1 MRKVLYALMGF
12 LLTFSALK
20 ADDFL
25 EEANE
30 TAPAH
35 LNHPMQDLNAI
46 QGSFFDKNRSK
57 MSNTLNI
64 DYFQGQT
71 YKIRLRYAM
80 ATLLFFSKPISD
92 FVLGDKVGFD
102 AKILESNDRILLI
115 KPLQI
120 GVDSNIS
127 VIDNEGKIFSFYVF
141 STTFTSS
148 KHPNLQVFIEDKN
161 YYSNA
166 FLKPQKENKEKENKE
181 KENKEKENKEKENKE
196 NTLENAPTNNKPLKE
211 EKEETKEK
219 EEETITIGD
228 NTNAMKIVKKD
239 IQKGYK
245 ALKSSQK
252 KWYCLWACSKKSKL
266 SLMPKEIFNDK
277 QFTYFKFDK
286 RLALSK
292 FPVVYKVVDG
302 YDNPVN
308 TRIVGDYII
317 AEDVSAKWT
326 LRLGKDYLCIRF
338 VKRSKDE

>member
-12 LLTFSALK
+12 LLAFSALK

-127 VIDNEGKIFSFYVF
+127 VIDSEGKIFSFYVF

-166 FLKPQKENKEKENKE
+166 FMKPQ
-181 KENKEKENKEKENKE
+181 NKE
-196 NTLENAPTNNKPLKE
+196 NTFENTPTNNKPLKEEPLKE

-245 ALKSSQK
+245 ALKSSQR
-252 KWYCLWACSKKSKL
+252 KWYCLGICSKKSKL

-286 RLALSK
+286 KLALSK
-292 FPVVYKVVDG
+292 FPVIYKVVDG

-338 VKRSKDE
+338 VKKAKDE

>member
-1 MRKVLYALMGF
+1 MRKVLYALVGF
-12 LLTFSALK
+12 LLAFSALK

-30 TAPAH
+30 TAPAN

-57 MSNTLNI
+57 MSNTLNV

-127 VIDNEGKIFSFYVF
+127 VIDNEGKVFSFYVF

-161 YYSNA
+161 YYFNA
-166 FLKPQKENKEKENKE
+166 FMKPQI
-181 KENKEKENKEKENKE
+181 KE
-196 NTLENAPTNNKPLKE
+196 NTLENTPTNNKPLKE
-211 EKEETKEK
+211 EKEETKE
-219 EEETITIGD
+219 EETIIIGD

-239 IQKGYK
+239 IQKGYR
-245 ALKSSQK
+245 ALKSSQR
-252 KWYCLWACSKKSKL
+252 KWYCLWICSKKSKL
-266 SLMPKEIFNDK
+266 SLMPEEIFNDK

-286 RLALSK
+286 KLALSK
-292 FPVVYKVVDG
+292 FPVIYKVVDG

-338 VKRSKDE
+338 IKKGKDE

>member
-1 MRKVLYALMGF
+1 MRKVLCTLVGF
-12 LLTFSALK
+12 LLVSSALK

-30 TAPAH
+30 TAPAN

-57 MSNTLNI
+57 MSNTLNV

-166 FLKPQKENKEKENKE
+166 FMKPQIQ
-181 KENKEKENKEKENKE
+181 E
-196 NTLENAPTNNKPLKE
+196 NTLENAPTNNNKPLKE
-211 EKEETKEK
+211 EKEETK

-228 NTNAMKIVKKD
+228 NTNAMKIIKKD
-239 IQKGYK
+239 IQKGYR
-245 ALKSSQK
+245 ALKSSQR
-252 KWYCLWACSKKSKL
+252 KWYCLWICSKKSKL
-266 SLMPKEIFNDK
+266 SLMPEEIFNDK

-286 RLALSK
+286 KLALSK
-292 FPVVYKVVDG
+292 FPVIYKVVDG

-338 VKRSKDE
+338 VKKGKDE

>member
-1 MRKVLYALMGF
+1 MRKFLYALMGF

-64 DYFQGQT
+64 NYFQGQT

-127 VIDNEGKIFSFYVF
+127 VIDSEGKIFSFYVF

-166 FLKPQKENKEKENKE
+166 FLKPQKEN
-181 KENKEKENKEKENKE
+181 KENKE

-245 ALKSSQK
+245 ALKSSQR

-292 FPVVYKVVDG
+292 FPVIYKVVDG

-338 VKRSKDE
+338 VKRAKDE

>member
-1 MRKVLYALMGF
+1 MRKVLCTLVGF
-12 LLTFSALK
+12 LLAFSALK

-30 TAPAH
+30 TAPAN

-57 MSNTLNI
+57 MSNTLNV

-166 FLKPQKENKEKENKE
+166 FMKPQ
-181 KENKEKENKEKENKE
+181 NKE
-196 NTLENAPTNNKPLKE
+196 NTLEKAPTNNKPLTE
-211 EKEETKEK
+211 EKEETK

-239 IQKGYK
+239 IQKGYR
-245 ALKSSQK
+245 ALKSSQR
-252 KWYCLWACSKKSKL
+252 KWYCLWICSKKSKL
-266 SLMPKEIFNDK
+266 SLMPEEIFNDK

-286 RLALSK
+286 KLALSK
-292 FPVVYKVVDG
+292 FPVIYKVVDG

-338 VKRSKDE
+338 IKEGKDE

>member
-1 MRKVLYALMGF
+1 MRKVLYALVGF
-12 LLTFSALK
+12 LLAFSALK

-30 TAPAH
+30 TAPTN

-57 MSNTLNI
+57 MSNTLNV

-166 FLKPQKENKEKENKE
+166 FMKPQIQ
-181 KENKEKENKEKENKE
+181 E
-196 NTLENAPTNNKPLKE
+196 NTLEKAPINNKPLKE

-239 IQKGYK
+239 IQRGYR
-245 ALKSSQK
+245 ALKSSQR
-252 KWYCLWACSKKSKL
+252 KWYCLGICSKKSKL
-266 SLMPKEIFNDK
+266 SLMPEEIFNDK

-286 RLALSK
+286 KLALSK

-338 VKRSKDE
+338 IKKGKDE

>member
-1 MRKVLYALMGF
+1 MRKVLYAFMGF
-12 LLTFSALK
+12 LLAFSALK

-102 AKILESNDRILLI
+102 AKILESNDHILLI

-166 FLKPQKENKEKENKE
+166 FLKPQ
-181 KENKEKENKEKENKE
+181 NKE
-196 NTLENAPTNNKPLKE
+196 NALENAPTNNKPLKEEPLKE

-245 ALKSSQK
+245 ALKSSQR
-252 KWYCLWACSKKSKL
+252 KWYCLGICSKKSKL

-286 RLALSK
+286 KLALSK
-292 FPVVYKVVDG
+292 FPVIYKVVDG

-338 VKRSKDE
+338 VKRAKDE

>member
-12 LLTFSALK
+12 LLAFSALK

-30 TAPAH
+30 TAPAN

-57 MSNTLNI
+57 MSNTLNV

-166 FLKPQKENKEKENKE
+166 FMKPQ
-181 KENKEKENKEKENKE
+181 NKE
-196 NTLENAPTNNKPLKE
+196 NTLEKAPTNNNKPLKE
-211 EKEETKEK
+211 EKEETK

-239 IQKGYK
+239 IQRGYR
-245 ALKSSQK
+245 ALKSSQR
-252 KWYCLWACSKKSKL
+252 KWYCLGICSKKSKL
-266 SLMPKEIFNDK
+266 SLMPEEIFNDK

-286 RLALSK
+286 KLALSK
-292 FPVVYKVVDG
+292 FPVIYKVVDG

-317 AEDVSAKWT
+317 AEDVSTKWT

-338 VKRSKDE
+338 VKKAKDE

>member
-12 LLTFSALK
+12 LLAFSTLK

-30 TAPAH
+30 TAPAN

-127 VIDNEGKIFSFYVF
+127 VIDSEGKIFSFYVF

-166 FLKPQKENKEKENKE
+166 FMKPQ
-181 KENKEKENKEKENKE
+181 NKE
-196 NTLENAPTNNKPLKE
+196 NALENAPTNNNKPLKE
-211 EKEETKEK
+211 EPLKVEKEEEK
-219 EEETITIGD
+219 EEETIIIGD

-239 IQKGYK
+239 IQKGYR
-245 ALKSSQK
+245 ALKSSQR
-252 KWYCLWACSKKSKL
+252 KWYCLGICSKKSKL

-286 RLALSK
+286 KLALSK
-292 FPVVYKVVDG
+292 FPVIYKVVDG

-338 VKRSKDE
+338 IKKGKDE

>member
-12 LLTFSALK
+12 LLAFSALK

-25 EEANE
+25 EEVNE
-30 TAPAH
+30 TAPVH

-80 ATLLFFSKPISD
+80 ATLLFFSKSISD

-127 VIDNEGKIFSFYVF
+127 VIDSEGKIFSFYVF

-166 FLKPQKENKEKENKE
+166 FLKPQ
-181 KENKEKENKEKENKE
+181 KENKEKENKE

-245 ALKSSQK
+245 ALKSSQR
-252 KWYCLWACSKKSKL
+252 KWYCLGICSKKSKL

-292 FPVVYKVVDG
+292 FPVIYKVVDG

-317 AEDVSAKWT
+317 AEDVSTKWT

-338 VKRSKDE
+338 IKKGKDE

>member
-12 LLTFSALK
+12 LLAFSALK

-127 VIDNEGKIFSFYVF
+127 VIDSEGKIFSFYVF

-166 FLKPQKENKEKENKE
+166 FLKPQNKEN
-181 KENKEKENKEKENKE
+181 KENKE

-245 ALKSSQK
+245 ALKSSQR
-252 KWYCLWACSKKSKL
+252 KWYCLGICSKKSKL

-292 FPVVYKVVDG
+292 FPVIYKVVDG

-338 VKRSKDE
+338 VKKAKDE

>member
-12 LLTFSALK
+12 LLAFSALK

-30 TAPAH
+30 TAPAN

-166 FLKPQKENKEKENKE
+166 FMKPQ
-181 KENKEKENKEKENKE
+181 KENKEKENKE

-211 EKEETKEK
+211 KKEETKEK
-219 EEETITIGD
+219 EEETIIIGD

-252 KWYCLWACSKKSKL
+252 KWYCLGICSKKSKP

-286 RLALSK
+286 KLALSK
-292 FPVVYKVVDG
+292 FPVIYKVVDG

-338 VKRSKDE
+338 VKKGKDE

>member
-1 MRKVLYALMGF
+1 MRKVLYAFVGF
-12 LLTFSALK
+12 LLVFNALR
-20 ADDFL
+20 ADDSL

-30 TAPAH
+30 TAPAN

-57 MSNTLNI
+57 MSNTLNV

-80 ATLLFFSKPISD
+80 ATLLLFSKPISD

-166 FLKPQKENKEKENKE
+166 FMKPQ
-181 KENKEKENKEKENKE
+181 NKE
-196 NTLENAPTNNKPLKE
+196 NTLENTTNNKPLKE

-228 NTNAMKIVKKD
+228 NTNAMKIVKKG
-239 IQKGYK
+239 IQKGYR
-245 ALKSSQK
+245 ALKSSQR
-252 KWYCLWACSKKSKL
+252 KWYCLWICSKKSKL
-266 SLMPKEIFNDK
+266 SLMPEEIFNDK

-286 RLALSK
+286 KLALSK
-292 FPVVYKVVDG
+292 FPVIYKVVDG

-338 VKRSKDE
+338 IKKGKDE

>member
-1 MRKVLYALMGF
+1 MRKVLCTLVGF
-12 LLTFSALK
+12 LLAFSALK

-30 TAPAH
+30 TAPVN

-127 VIDNEGKIFSFYVF
+127 VIDNEGKVFSFYVF

-166 FLKPQKENKEKENKE
+166 FMKPQ
-181 KENKEKENKEKENKE
+181 NKE
-196 NTLENAPTNNKPLKE
+196 NTLEKVPTNNKPLKE
-211 EKEETKEK
+211 EKEETK

-239 IQKGYK
+239 IQKGYR
-245 ALKSSQK
+245 ALKSSQR
-252 KWYCLWACSKKSKL
+252 KWYCLGICSKKSKL
-266 SLMPKEIFNDK
+266 SLMPEEIFNDK

-286 RLALSK
+286 KLALSK
-292 FPVVYKVVDG
+292 FPVIYKVVDG

-338 VKRSKDE
+338 IKKSKDE

>member
-12 LLTFSALK
+12 LLTFSVLR

-64 DYFQGQT
+64 DYFQGQI

-166 FLKPQKENKEKENKE
+166 FIKPQKEN
-181 KENKEKENKEKENKE
+181 KENKE

-245 ALKSSQK
+245 ALKSSQR

-292 FPVVYKVVDG
+292 FPVIYKVVDG

-317 AEDVSAKWT
+317 AEDVSTKWT

-338 VKRSKDE
+338 IKKGKDE

>member
-1 MRKVLYALMGF
+1 MRKVLCTLVGF
-12 LLTFSALK
+12 LLASSALK

-30 TAPAH
+30 TAPAN

-57 MSNTLNI
+57 MSNTLNV

-71 YKIRLRYAM
+71 YKVRLRYAM

-166 FLKPQKENKEKENKE
+166 FMKPQNE
-181 KENKEKENKEKENKE
+181 E
-196 NTLENAPTNNKPLKE
+196 NTFEKAPTNNKPLKE
-211 EKEETKEK
+211 EKEETK

-239 IQKGYK
+239 IQKGYR
-245 ALKSSQK
+245 ALKSSQR
-252 KWYCLWACSKKSKL
+252 KWYCLGICSKKSKL
-266 SLMPKEIFNDK
+266 SLMPEEIFNDK

-286 RLALSK
+286 KLALSK
-292 FPVVYKVVDG
+292 FPVIYKVVDG

-326 LRLGKDYLCIRF
+326 LRSGKDYLCIRF
-338 VKRSKDE
+338 IKKGKDE

>member
-12 LLTFSALK
+12 LLAFRVLK

-127 VIDNEGKIFSFYVF
+127 VIDSEGKIFSFYVF

-166 FLKPQKENKEKENKE
+166 FLKPQ
-181 KENKEKENKEKENKE
+181 NKE
-196 NTLENAPTNNKPLKE
+196 NALENAPTNNKPLKE

-245 ALKSSQK
+245 ALKSSQR
-252 KWYCLWACSKKSKL
+252 KWYCLGICSKKSKL

-292 FPVVYKVVDG
+292 FPVIYKVVDG

-317 AEDVSAKWT
+317 AEDVSTKWT

-338 VKRSKDE
+338 VKKGKDE

>member
-1 MRKVLYALMGF
+1 MRKVLYALVGF
-12 LLTFSALK
+12 LLAFSALK
-20 ADDFL
+20 ADDFV

-30 TAPAH
+30 TAPAN

-57 MSNTLNI
+57 MSNTLNV

-127 VIDNEGKIFSFYVF
+127 VIDNEGKVFSFYVF

-166 FLKPQKENKEKENKE
+166 FMKPQ
-181 KENKEKENKEKENKE
+181 NKE
-196 NTLENAPTNNKPLKE
+196 NILENTPTNNNKPLKE
-211 EKEETKEK
+211 EKEETK

-239 IQKGYK
+239 IQKGYR
-245 ALKSSQK
+245 ALKSSQR
-252 KWYCLWACSKKSKL
+252 KWYCLGICSKKSKL
-266 SLMPKEIFNDK
+266 SLMPEEIFNDK

-286 RLALSK
+286 KLALSK
-292 FPVVYKVVDG
+292 FPVIYKVVDG

-338 VKRSKDE
+338 VKKGKDE

>member
-12 LLTFSALK
+12 LLAFSALK

-127 VIDNEGKIFSFYVF
+127 VIDSEGKIFSFYVF

-166 FLKPQKENKEKENKE
+166 FIKPQKEN
-181 KENKEKENKEKENKE
+181 KENKE

-211 EKEETKEK
+211 EPLKEKKEETKEK

-245 ALKSSQK
+245 ALKSSQR
-252 KWYCLWACSKKSKL
+252 KWYCLGICSKKSKL

-286 RLALSK
+286 KLALSK
-292 FPVVYKVVDG
+292 FPVIYKVVDG

-338 VKRSKDE
+338 VKKAKDE

>member
-1 MRKVLYALMGF
+1 MRKVLCTLVGF
-12 LLTFSALK
+12 LLVSSTLK

-30 TAPAH
+30 TAPAN

-57 MSNTLNI
+57 MSNTLNV

-181 KENKEKENKEKENKE
+181 

-211 EKEETKEK
+211 KKEETKEK

-239 IQKGYK
+239 IQKGYR
-245 ALKSSQK
+245 ALKSSQR
-252 KWYCLWACSKKSKL
+252 KWYCLGICSKKSKL
-266 SLMPKEIFNDK
+266 SLMPEEIFNDK

-286 RLALSK
+286 KLALSK
-292 FPVVYKVVDG
+292 FPVIYKVVDG

-338 VKRSKDE
+338 VKKGKDE

>member
-1 MRKVLYALMGF
+1 MRKVLYALVGF
-12 LLTFSALK
+12 LLAFSALK

-30 TAPAH
+30 TAPAN

-102 AKILESNDRILLI
+102 AKILESNDRILFI

-127 VIDNEGKIFSFYVF
+127 VIDNEGKVFSFYVF

-166 FLKPQKENKEKENKE
+166 FMKPQ
-181 KENKEKENKEKENKE
+181 NKE
-196 NTLENAPTNNKPLKE
+196 NTLEKASTNNNKPLKE
-211 EKEETKEK
+211 EKEETK

-239 IQKGYK
+239 IQRGYR
-245 ALKSSQK
+245 ALKSSQR
-252 KWYCLWACSKKSKL
+252 KWYCLGICSKKSKL
-266 SLMPKEIFNDK
+266 SLMPEEIFNDK

-286 RLALSK
+286 KLALSK
-292 FPVVYKVVDG
+292 FPVIYKVVDG

-326 LRLGKDYLCIRF
+326 LRSGKDYLCIRF
-338 VKRSKDE
+338 IKKGKDE

>member
-12 LLTFSALK
+12 LLVFSTLK

-166 FLKPQKENKEKENKE
+166 FMKPQ
-181 KENKEKENKEKENKE
+181 NKE
-196 NTLENAPTNNKPLKE
+196 NTLENAPTNNKPLKEEPLKE

-239 IQKGYK
+239 IQKGYR
-245 ALKSSQK
+245 ALKSSQR
-252 KWYCLWACSKKSKL
+252 KWYCLGICSKKSKP
-266 SLMPKEIFNDK
+266 SLMPEEIFNDK

-286 RLALSK
+286 KLALSK
-292 FPVVYKVVDG
+292 FPVIYKVVDG

-317 AEDVSAKWT
+317 AEDVSTKWT

-338 VKRSKDE
+338 VKKAKDE

>member
-12 LLTFSALK
+12 LLAFSVLK

-30 TAPAH
+30 TAPANPVH

-166 FLKPQKENKEKENKE
+166 FLKPQKENKE
-181 KENKEKENKEKENKE
+181 NKE

-245 ALKSSQK
+245 ALKSSQR
-252 KWYCLWACSKKSKL
+252 KWYCLGICSKKSKL

-292 FPVVYKVVDG
+292 FPVIYKVVDG

-338 VKRSKDE
+338 VKKAKDE

>member
-12 LLTFSALK
+12 LLAFSALK

-166 FLKPQKENKEKENKE
+166 FMKPQ
-181 KENKEKENKEKENKE
+181 NKE
-196 NTLENAPTNNKPLKE
+196 NALENAPTNNKPLKE
-211 EKEETKEK
+211 EPLKEEREETKEK

-228 NTNAMKIVKKD
+228 NTNAMTIVKKD
-239 IQKGYK
+239 IQKGYR
-245 ALKSSQK
+245 ALKSSQR
-252 KWYCLWACSKKSKL
+252 KWYCLGICSKKSKP
-266 SLMPKEIFNDK
+266 SLMPEEIFNDK

-286 RLALSK
+286 KLALSK
-292 FPVVYKVVDG
+292 FPVIYKVVDG

-338 VKRSKDE
+338 VKKGKDE

>member
-1 MRKVLYALMGF
+1 MRKFLYALMGF
-12 LLTFSALK
+12 LLAFSALK

-127 VIDNEGKIFSFYVF
+127 VIDSEGKIFSFYVF

-166 FLKPQKENKEKENKE
+166 FLKPQKENKENV
-181 KENKEKENKEKENKE
+181 
-196 NTLENAPTNNKPLKE
+196 LENALENTPTNNKPLKE

-245 ALKSSQK
+245 ALKSSQR
-252 KWYCLWACSKKSKL
+252 KWYCLGICSKKSKL

-292 FPVVYKVVDG
+292 FPVIYKVVDG

-317 AEDVSAKWT
+317 AEDVSTKWT

-338 VKRSKDE
+338 VKRGRDE

>member
-1 MRKVLYALMGF
+1 MRKFLYALMGF
-12 LLTFSALK
+12 LLAFSALK

-127 VIDNEGKIFSFYVF
+127 VIDSEGKIFSFYVF

-166 FLKPQKENKEKENKE
+166 FLKPQKENKE
-181 KENKEKENKEKENKE
+181 NKE
-196 NTLENAPTNNKPLKE
+196 NALENTLTNDNKPLKEETLKE

-245 ALKSSQK
+245 ALKSSQR
-252 KWYCLWACSKKSKL
+252 KWYCLGICSNKSKL

-286 RLALSK
+286 KLALSK
-292 FPVVYKVVDG
+292 FPVIYKVVDG

-317 AEDVSAKWT
+317 AEDVSTKWT

-338 VKRSKDE
+338 VKKGKDE

>member
-1 MRKVLYALMGF
+1 MRKVLWILMGF
-12 LLTFSALK
+12 LLAFSVLK

-127 VIDNEGKIFSFYVF
+127 VIDSEGKIFSFYVF

-161 YYSNA
+161 YYTNA
-166 FLKPQKENKEKENKE
+166 FIKPQKENQENM
-181 KENKEKENKEKENKE
+181 
-196 NTLENAPTNNKPLKE
+196 TENAPKDAQKNNKPLKE
-211 EKEETKEK
+211 EKEETKTP
-219 EEETITIGD
+219 EEEVIIIGD
-228 NTNAMKIVKKD
+228 NTNAMKIIKKD

-245 ALKSSQK
+245 ALKSSQR

-292 FPVVYKVVDG
+292 FPVIYKVVDG

-338 VKRSKDE
+338 VKRSKGE

>member
-127 VIDNEGKIFSFYVF
+127 VIDSEGKIFSFYVF

-166 FLKPQKENKEKENKE
+166 FLKPQNKENVL
-181 KENKEKENKEKENKE
+181 E
-196 NTLENAPTNNKPLKE
+196 NTLENAPTNNNKPLKE
-211 EKEETKEK
+211 EKEETKETKAK
-219 EEETITIGD
+219 EEETIIIGD

-239 IQKGYK
+239 IQKGYR
-245 ALKSSQK
+245 ALKSSQR
-252 KWYCLWACSKKSKL
+252 KWYCLGICSKKSKL
-266 SLMPKEIFNDK
+266 SLMPEEIFNDK

-292 FPVVYKVVDG
+292 FPVIYKVVDG

-338 VKRSKDE
+338 VKKAKDE

>member
-1 MRKVLYALMGF
+1 MRKVLYALVGF
-12 LLTFSALK
+12 LLVFSALK
-20 ADDFL
+20 SDDFL

-30 TAPAH
+30 TAPAN

-57 MSNTLNI
+57 MSNTLNV

-102 AKILESNDRILLI
+102 AKILESNDRILFI

-127 VIDNEGKIFSFYVF
+127 VIDNEGKVFSFYVF

-166 FLKPQKENKEKENKE
+166 FMKPQ
-181 KENKEKENKEKENKE
+181 NKE
-196 NTLENAPTNNKPLKE
+196 NTFEKALTNNKPLKE
-211 EKEETKEK
+211 EKEETK

-239 IQKGYK
+239 IQKGYR
-245 ALKSSQK
+245 ALKSSQR
-252 KWYCLWACSKKSKL
+252 KWYCLGICSKKSKL
-266 SLMPKEIFNDK
+266 SLMPEEIFNDK

-286 RLALSK
+286 KLALSK
-292 FPVVYKVVDG
+292 FPVIYKVVDG

-338 VKRSKDE
+338 IKKGKDE

>member
-1 MRKVLYALMGF
+1 MRKVLWGFVGF
-12 LLTFSALK
+12 LLVFSALK

-30 TAPAH
+30 TAPAN

-127 VIDNEGKIFSFYVF
+127 VIDSEGKIFSFYVF

-161 YYSNA
+161 YYTNA
-166 FLKPQKENKEKENKE
+166 FIKPLKENQENMA
-181 KENKEKENKEKENKE
+181 
-196 NTLENAPTNNKPLKE
+196 ENAPKDAQKNNKPLKE
-211 EKEETKEK
+211 EKEETKTP
-219 EEETITIGD
+219 EEEVIIIGD
-228 NTNAMKIVKKD
+228 NTNAMKIIKKD

-245 ALKSSQK
+245 ALKSSQR

-292 FPVVYKVVDG
+292 FPVIYKVVDG

-338 VKRSKDE
+338 VKRSKGE

>member
-12 LLTFSALK
+12 LLAFSALK

-30 TAPAH
+30 TAPVH

-166 FLKPQKENKEKENKE
+166 FLKPQKENKENA
-181 KENKEKENKEKENKE
+181 
-196 NTLENAPTNNKPLKE
+196 LENAPTNDNKPLKEEPLKE

-219 EEETITIGD
+219 EEETIIIGD
-228 NTNAMKIVKKD
+228 NTNAMKIIKKD

-245 ALKSSQK
+245 ALKSSQR

-266 SLMPKEIFNDK
+266 SLMPEEIFNDK

-292 FPVVYKVVDG
+292 FPVIYKVVDG

-338 VKRSKDE
+338 VKRSKGE

>member
-1 MRKVLYALMGF
+1 MRKVLYALVGF
-12 LLTFSALK
+12 LLVFSALK

-30 TAPAH
+30 TAPTN

-57 MSNTLNI
+57 MSNTLNV

-166 FLKPQKENKEKENKE
+166 FMKPQ
-181 KENKEKENKEKENKE
+181 NKE

-239 IQKGYK
+239 IQKGYR
-245 ALKSSQK
+245 ALKSSQR
-252 KWYCLWACSKKSKL
+252 KWYCLGICSKKSKL
-266 SLMPKEIFNDK
+266 SLMPEEIFNDK

-286 RLALSK
+286 KLALSK
-292 FPVVYKVVDG
+292 FPVIYKVVDG

-338 VKRSKDE
+338 VKKGKDE

>member
-1 MRKVLYALMGF
+1 MRKVLWGFVGF
-12 LLTFSALK
+12 LLVFSALK

-64 DYFQGQT
+64 NYFQGQT

-127 VIDNEGKIFSFYVF
+127 VIDSEGKIFSFYVF

-161 YYSNA
+161 YYTNA
-166 FLKPQKENKEKENKE
+166 FIKPQKENQENM
-181 KENKEKENKEKENKE
+181 
-196 NTLENAPTNNKPLKE
+196 TENAPKDAQKNNKPLKE
-211 EKEETKEK
+211 EKEETKTP
-219 EEETITIGD
+219 EEEVIIIGD
-228 NTNAMKIVKKD
+228 NTNAMKIIKKD

-245 ALKSSQK
+245 ALKSSQR

-266 SLMPKEIFNDK
+266 SLMPEEIFNDK

-292 FPVVYKVVDG
+292 FPVIYKVVDG

-338 VKRSKDE
+338 VKRNKGE

>member
-1 MRKVLYALMGF
+1 MRKILYALMGF
-12 LLTFSALK
+12 LLAFSALK

-166 FLKPQKENKEKENKE
+166 FMKPQ
-181 KENKEKENKEKENKE
+181 NKE
-196 NTLENAPTNNKPLKE
+196 NAIENAPTNNKPLKEEPLKE

-245 ALKSSQK
+245 ALKSSQR
-252 KWYCLWACSKKSKL
+252 KWYCLGICSKKSKL

-292 FPVVYKVVDG
+292 FPVIYKVVDG

-338 VKRSKDE
+338 VKKGKDE

>member
-1 MRKVLYALMGF
+1 MRKVLCALVGF
-12 LLTFSALK
+12 LLAFSALK

-30 TAPAH
+30 TAPAN

-166 FLKPQKENKEKENKE
+166 FMKPQ
-181 KENKEKENKEKENKE
+181 NKE
-196 NTLENAPTNNKPLKE
+196 NTLEKAPTNNNKPLKE
-211 EKEETKEK
+211 EKEETK

-239 IQKGYK
+239 IQKGYR
-245 ALKSSQK
+245 ALKSSQR
-252 KWYCLWACSKKSKL
+252 KWYCLGICSKKSKL
-266 SLMPKEIFNDK
+266 SLMPEEIFNDK

-286 RLALSK
+286 KLALSK
-292 FPVVYKVVDG
+292 FPVIYKVVDG

-338 VKRSKDE
+338 VKKGKDE

>member
-1 MRKVLYALMGF
+1 MRKVLCTLVGF
-12 LLTFSALK
+12 LLVSSALK

-30 TAPAH
+30 TAPAN

-57 MSNTLNI
+57 MSNTLNV

-127 VIDNEGKIFSFYVF
+127 VIDNEGKVFSFYVF

-166 FLKPQKENKEKENKE
+166 FMKPQ
-181 KENKEKENKEKENKE
+181 NKE
-196 NTLENAPTNNKPLKE
+196 NTLEKALTNNKPLKE
-211 EKEETKEK
+211 EKEETK

-239 IQKGYK
+239 IQKGYR
-245 ALKSSQK
+245 ALKSSQR
-252 KWYCLWACSKKSKL
+252 KWYCLGICSKKSKL
-266 SLMPKEIFNDK
+266 SLMPEEIFNDK

-286 RLALSK
+286 KLALSK
-292 FPVVYKVVDG
+292 FPVIYKVVDG

-338 VKRSKDE
+338 IKKGKDE

>member
-1 MRKVLYALMGF
+1 MRKVLYALVGF
-12 LLTFSALK
+12 LLAFSALK

-30 TAPAH
+30 TAPAN

-57 MSNTLNI
+57 MSNTLNV

-166 FLKPQKENKEKENKE
+166 FMKPQ
-181 KENKEKENKEKENKE
+181 NKE

-211 EKEETKEK
+211 EKEETK

-239 IQKGYK
+239 IQKGYR
-245 ALKSSQK
+245 ALKSSQR
-252 KWYCLWACSKKSKL
+252 KWYCLGICSKKSKL
-266 SLMPKEIFNDK
+266 SLMPEEIFNDK

-286 RLALSK
+286 KLALSK
-292 FPVVYKVVDG
+292 FPVIYKVVDG

-338 VKRSKDE
+338 VKKGKDE

>member
-1 MRKVLYALMGF
+1 MRKVLWGFVGF
-12 LLTFSALK
+12 LLVFSALK

-127 VIDNEGKIFSFYVF
+127 VIDSEGKIFSFYVF

-161 YYSNA
+161 YYTNA
-166 FLKPQKENKEKENKE
+166 FIKPQKENKENM
-181 KENKEKENKEKENKE
+181 
-196 NTLENAPTNNKPLKE
+196 TENAPKDAQKNNKPLKE
-211 EKEETKEK
+211 EKEETKTP
-219 EEETITIGD
+219 EEEVIIIGD
-228 NTNAMKIVKKD
+228 NTNAMKIIKKD

-245 ALKSSQK
+245 ALKSSQR

-266 SLMPKEIFNDK
+266 SLMPEEIFNDK

-292 FPVVYKVVDG
+292 FPVIYKVVDG

-338 VKRSKDE
+338 VKRSKGE

>member
-12 LLTFSALK
+12 LLAFSALK

-30 TAPAH
+30 TAPVH

-127 VIDNEGKIFSFYVF
+127 VIDSEGKIFSFYVF

-166 FLKPQKENKEKENKE
+166 FLKPQ
-181 KENKEKENKEKENKE
+181 KENKE

-245 ALKSSQK
+245 ALKSSQR
-252 KWYCLWACSKKSKL
+252 KWYCLGICSKKSKL

-286 RLALSK
+286 KLALSK
-292 FPVVYKVVDG
+292 FPVIYKVVDG

-338 VKRSKDE
+338 VKKAKDE